1 MRRATCCSHVR
12 RAMPV
17 IKKPA
22 VMKPAAKS
30 VVKKPA
36 AKSVVKKP
44 ASKSVVNKPAARS
57 VVMTAAAKTSVA
69 DKFFPYDAEL
79 HEKHDEYI
87 QVTGWFLHRPF
98 I

>member
-36 AKSVVKKP
+36 SKSVVK
-44 ASKSVVNKPAARS
+44 KPAARS